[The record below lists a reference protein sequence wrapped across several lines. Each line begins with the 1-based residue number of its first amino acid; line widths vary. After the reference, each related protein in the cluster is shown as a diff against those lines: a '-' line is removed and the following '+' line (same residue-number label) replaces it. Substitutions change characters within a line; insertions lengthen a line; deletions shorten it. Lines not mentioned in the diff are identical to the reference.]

1 MVTSRHYSSA
11 FAGPQNK
18 VVSSFSFGEYDFRDT
33 LPGKNYTIQLFTS
46 FDTPADPIL
55 TESNKIKIIGWVNYT
70 GIFSLNTMH
79 WTLPVKR

>member
-33 LPGKNYTIQLFTS
+33 LPGKNYTI
-46 FDTPADPIL
+46 IH
-55 TESNKIKIIGWVNYT
+55 VVRYT
-70 GIFSLNTMH
+70 GRSDSNRKQQNKDH
-79 WTLPVKR
+79 PDG

>member
-55 TESNKIKIIGWVNYT
+55 TSGWVNYT